1 MRRLGSLAKG
11 FGALVLLVCL
21 VVGVPWALVHYVG
34 WPLPRAVPSW
44 AQFTGALDRQG
55 IPDQVLIKAL
65 ACAVWLTWTVLVAAV
80 LAEALAAGR
89 GRRARRLKVAGPVQS
104 LIGPLVAA
112 IVVALAVAVP
122 RPGPGTP
129 TRTLSTALGTRR
141 PVPITAVVAADV
153 VPTPAASSPAPA
165 APNADEPPTAS
176 PPAGSTYVVEPGDTL
191 WGIAT
196 RELGDPLRW
205 SEIFAL
211 NQGRA
216 EPGGATFSDPHWIYA
231 GWTLLLPAI
240 GDTPAPPAAPAVSPA
255 PPAEPAPATAPAS
268 PQNGNELSPP
278 ATHTVRPR
286 TRPRPAGHQEAS
298 SRRTETGGPGTSIEL
313 PSGAWVGAAFAAGV
327 ASALAIERLRRRR
340 RHRPGPPAP
349 GRAAGEPVPPPL
361 RALLAARRAPRTAA
375 DDAVDARPVD
385 PASEPAVLADRHRA
399 RAEPNLIEVSAGSDG
414 PVRLDLAAYGTI
426 AVTGPWAERAVRA
439 WIGALITRAGPY
451 GAEVLA
457 SGILADRLFPGVD
470 LDLRRTSDTAATL
483 RALEAAVIGRVR
495 RLEEADLDDV
505 AAYRTAHPGDPF
517 PILVVLVE
525 QTSGSLAARWRRP
538 GASARLGVTVLVVD
552 PDTSDPGDHEA
563 QVTTADDGT
572 VAGAYPAAL
581 ATLLG
586 GTRLFGFDAEEGRA
600 LLGPVAESHTEL
612 VEEQLSDAGPAPLS
626 GGPAVARPDPPV
638 RQPDEP
644 WPFPEP
650 RSDHRPAPIRVRLFG
665 PVTVE
670 AWGETVATGLRTSAY
685 ELLAWFC
692 LRPEGASLDLAV
704 DALWPDAE
712 PGRGRERCWTV
723 LGNLRARLRPPTERP
738 DLAVPDV
745 IAKVGEHYRPQADQL
760 DVDLWRFEAA
770 LGDAAGARGTE
781 TEITSLERA
790 LSAYGGELC
799 QGADYLWVEPDREDL
814 HRRALDAAVRLAE
827 RRDEQGQPEEAVA
840 ALQRAAD
847 IDPIC
852 ESVACL
858 LMLAQAAAGR
868 SDAVRHTWRR
878 LSQAL
883 AELDLDP
890 EPATT
895 ALYRSLTETG
905 RPVRSR
911 SVGATR

>member
-153 VPTPAASSPAPA
+153 VPTPAAFSPTPA
-165 APNADEPPTAS
+165 LPSADDPPAAS

-216 EPGGATFSDPHWIYA
+216 EPGGSTFSDPHWIYT

-240 GDTPAPPAAPAVSPA
+240 VDAPAPPAAPAISPA

-268 PQNGNELSPP
+268 PQNGSEPSPP
-278 ATHTVRPR
+278 VAHTVTPR
-286 TRPRPAGHQEAS
+286 TSPRPAGHQEAS
-298 SRRTETGGPGTSIEL
+298 SRRTGTGGPRTSIEL
-313 PSGAWVGAAFAAGV
+313 PSGARVGAAFAAGV

-340 RHRPGPPAP
+340 RYRPGPPAP

-375 DDAVDARPVD
+375 DDSVDAGPVD
-385 PASEPAVLADRHRA
+385 PVSEPAVLADRNRA

-457 SGILADRLFPGVD
+457 SADLADRLFPGVD
-470 LDLRRTSDTAATL
+470 LDLRRTSGTEATL

-495 RLEEADLDDV
+495 RLDQTDLDD
-505 AAYRTAHPGDPF
+505 AAAFRSVHPGDPF
-517 PILVVLVE
+517 PALVVLVG
-525 QTSGSLAARWRRP
+525 QTSGPLAARWRRA
-538 GASARLGVTVLVVD
+538 GASARLGVTVVVVD
-552 PDTSDPGDHEA
+552 PDTSDQGDHEA
-563 QVTTADDGT
+563 QVTTAEDGT
-572 VAGAYPAAL
+572 VVCASPDAL
-581 ATLLG
+581 ATLLADI
-586 GTRLFGFDAEEGRA
+586 RLFGFDAEEGRA
-600 LLGPVAESHTEL
+600 LLGPVADSHTGP
-612 VEEQLSDAGPAPLS
+612 VEDRPPAGPAPLS
-626 GGPAVARPDPPV
+626 GGPPVARPHPPV
-638 RQPDEP
+638 RQPDQP
-644 WPFPEP
+644 WPCTTLPP
-650 RSDHRPAPIRVRLFG
+650 DHHPAPIRVRMFG
-665 PVTVE
+665 PMTVE
-670 AWGETVATGLRTSAY
+670 AWEETVTTGLRTSAY

-704 DALWPDAE
+704 EALWPDAE

-790 LSAYGGELC
+790 LSVYGGELC

-827 RRDEQGQPEEAVA
+827 RRDEQGDAEEAVA
-840 ALQRAAD
+840 ALQRAVD

-852 ESVACL
+852 EAVACR
-858 LMLAQAAAGR
+858 LMSAQAAAGR

-883 AELDLDP
+883 ADLDLDP

-895 ALYRSLTETG
+895 VLYRSLTDAG

-911 SVGATR
+911 SVGAGR